1 MSALSRTCMPPD
13 DKAGFSCHASVQQA
27 EALARRHNQCMLE
40 LEGREDGLR
49 RGVRAMQEGQE
60 TLRVALDRIAVMD
73 ELAFLQGAAM
83 TQRLLEDVQ
92 ATARKLSENVEEEQE
107 RMARE
112 LARTRRQKG
121 EEIVSFN
128 RRWSNLAAGRG
139 HIS

>member
-1 MSALSRTCMPPD
+1 
-13 DKAGFSCHASVQQA
+13 
-27 EALARRHNQCMLE
+27 
-40 LEGREDGLR
+40 
-49 RGVRAMQEGQE
+49 
-60 TLRVALDRIAVMD
+60 
-73 ELAFLQGAAM
+73 M